1 MDKKDILE
9 IFERTGAILRG
20 HFLLTSG
27 RHSDTYMQCAKLFV
41 EPKLAKAL
49 CEELCEKLKGV
60 EVDLVASPAVG
71 GIIMGYQM
79 AQILSTKNLFF
90 ERQDGVMALRR
101 GFAIEKGA
109 KVLVV
114 EDVVTMGGSV
124 REVIEQCKKRGAD
137 VRAVASI
144 VDRSGGKVDFGLPFY
159 SLLSMDII
167 SYEAGQCPLCE
178 RGIPAVKPGSRDLK

>member
-1 MDKKDILE
+1 
-9 IFERTGAILRG
+9 
-20 HFLLTSG
+20 
-27 RHSDTYMQCAKLFV
+27 
-41 EPKLAKAL
+41 
-49 CEELCEKLKGV
+49 
-60 EVDLVASPAVG
+60 
-71 GIIMGYQM
+71 MGYQM